1 MSLIYQQLLLKR
13 KEYLEQEILNLQEKI
28 TLLPPGK
35 LVCTKNGNY
44 FKWYH
49 STATSFS
56 YLPKSKQNF
65 AELLALKK
73 YYAFQLEHLK
83 AEIEALTLYLS
94 KFQTSFSS
102 AFEFLNQHPEYQKLL
117 KNAIENVSPLFSK
130 ELNDWLSATYET
142 NSMHPEQLSHLSIS
156 GHILRSKSEVI
167 IDTALFSNHIPFRYE
182 CALPLG
188 SKTFFPDFTI
198 RHPQTKDFFYWEH
211 FGMMDSPPYSQNTFN
226 KLQIYNSHG
235 IIPTINLITTYE
247 TKDQPLNSQYV
258 QHLIEHYFL

>member
-1 MSLIYQQLLLKR
+1 MLLIYQKLLLKR
-13 KEYLEQEILNLQEKI
+13 KEFLEQEILNLQEKI
-28 TLLPPGK
+28 SLLPPGK
-35 LVCTKNGNY
+35 LICTRNGNY

-49 STATSFS
+49 RTTTSFS
-56 YLPKSKQNF
+56 YLPKSKQNL

-83 AEIEALTLYLS
+83 VEIETLNLYLS
-94 KFQTSFSS
+94 KFQSSSSS

-117 KNAIENVSPLFSK
+117 QKTVESSSPIFSK
-130 ELNDWLSATYET
+130 ELNDWVSDTYET

-167 IDTALFSNHIPFRYE
+167 IDTALFSNRIPFRYE
-182 CALPLG
+182 CALSLG
-188 SKTFFPDFTI
+188 FKTFFPDFTI
-198 RHPQTKDFFYWEH
+198 RHPKTKDFFYWEH
-211 FGMMDSPPYSQNTFN
+211 FGMMDSPVYSQNAFN
-226 KLQIYNSHG
+226 KLQLYNAHG

>member
-1 MSLIYQQLLLKR
+1 MFSIYQKQLLKR
-13 KEYLEQEILNLQEKI
+13 KEYLEQEILNLQKKI

-49 STATSFS
+49 STETSFS

-94 KFQTSFSS
+94 KFQTSSSS

-142 NSMHPEQLSHLSIS
+142 NTMHPEQLSHLSVS

-211 FGMMDSPPYSQNTFN
+211 FGMMDSPPYSQNAFK
-226 KLQIYNSHG
+226 KLQIYTSHG
-235 IIPTINLITTYE
+235 MIPTINLITTYE

-258 QHLIEHYFL
+258 LHLIEHYFL